1 MKILI
6 LSFKK
11 TRTKEP
17 ALSPPL
23 ALMWVSTA
31 RSYSHELPES
41 IQGVVPGKAPTFA
54 SLITSKGS
62 IKHTP
67 EVQGTLLIS

>member
-1 MKILI
+1 
-6 LSFKK
+6 
-11 TRTKEP
+11 
-17 ALSPPL
+17 
-23 ALMWVSTA
+23 MWVSTA

-41 IQGVVPGKAPTFA
+41 IQGVVPGKAPTFT

-67 EVQGTLLIS
+67 EVQRTLLISLKGKGLFEPLKYMSDLN